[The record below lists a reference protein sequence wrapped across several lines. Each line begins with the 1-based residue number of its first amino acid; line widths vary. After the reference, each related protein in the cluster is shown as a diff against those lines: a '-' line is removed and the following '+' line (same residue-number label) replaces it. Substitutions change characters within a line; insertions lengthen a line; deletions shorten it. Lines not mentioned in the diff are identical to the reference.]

1 MIHSFVFT
9 DGKLAARD
17 LDPDALKLV
26 RSDKGLFIWVDLDQ
40 PTEEE
45 TRTIL
50 EDLFHF
56 HPLAIE
62 DCVSVSQRP
71 KMEDYDEYFFMT
83 MHAVDFS
90 RTDKFS
96 TTELDLFLGKDF
108 LVTYHTK
115 ELQSMRAARDRCINK
130 NTGLI
135 ARAPDRLLHTIL
147 DMLVDKY
154 TPVLNEL
161 TEETDE
167 IEERLLEHESP
178 ELIPEMLA
186 VRKELGQLRRIL
198 RPQQEVINRLA
209 RGESKLIRASM
220 LPYFRDLHD
229 HLVRTEELAGSH
241 ADQLLLSF
249 DVYMNKIAN
258 QTNESIKVLTALTAL
273 TIPPMLVGS
282 WYGMNFEGMP
292 ELHSMH
298 GYVLVSIGTV
308 VAMLVVG
315 AWLKWKKWF
324 RGLDQLTFERE

>member
-62 DCVSVSQRP
+62 DCISVSQRP

-90 RTDKFS
+90 RSDKFS
-96 TTELDLFLGKDF
+96 STELDLFLGKDY

-115 ELQSMRAARDRCINK
+115 ELKSVRTARERCVNK

-147 DMLVDKY
+147 DLLVDNY

-167 IEERLLEHESP
+167 IEGRLLEHNSP
-178 ELIPEMLA
+178 ELIPEMLE
-186 VRKELGQLRRIL
+186 VRKELSQLRRIL

-229 HLVRTEELAGSH
+229 HLVRTEEITSSH

-249 DVYMNKIAN
+249 DVYMNKVAN

-273 TIPPMLVGS
+273 TIPPMVIGG

-292 ELHSMH
+292 ELHSSH
-298 GYVLVSIGTV
+298 GYWIATGATLIS
-308 VAMLVVG
+308 MLAVG
-315 AWLKWKKWF
+315 GWLKWKRWF
-324 RGLDQLTFERE
+324 

>member
-45 TRTIL
+45 TRTVL

-62 DCVSVSQRP
+62 DCISVSQRP

-90 RTDKFS
+90 RTDKFN

-115 ELQSMRAARDRCINK
+115 ELRSVAAARGRCINK

-147 DMLVDKY
+147 DLLVDNY

-167 IEERLLEHESP
+167 IEERLLEHNNP

-186 VRKELGQLRRIL
+186 VRKELSQLRRIL

-229 HLVRTEELAGSH
+229 ALVRTEEIASSH

-249 DVYMNKIAN
+249 DVYMNKVAN

-273 TIPPMLVGS
+273 TIPPMLIGS
-282 WYGMNFEGMP
+282 WYGMNFDGMP
-292 ELHSMH
+292 ELHSAH
-298 GYVLVSIGTV
+298 GYWV
-308 VAMLVVG
+308 VCFATILSMVAVG
-315 AWLKWKKWF
+315 AWLKWKNWF
-324 RGLDQLTFERE
+324 